1 MAFYWARAEYEVT
14 FGEEAQIEA
23 SRESSIYFP
32 LTHSFQLP
40 AFCLNIHFA
49 DISEALRI

>member
-32 LTHSFQLP
+32 LTHSFQLT